1 MNNLKLLKHYFQ
13 WAFKAKNL
21 HGVHSPFLYDFM
33 RNCLYKDEIKPEFQ
47 RIEAIRKKL
56 LNDKKNLSYT
66 DHGAGNRIKSGH
78 INANNPIT
86 RSVAQIARSSLK
98 PPKTCRLFSRIPAY
112 FDFQNVL
119 EMGTS
124 FGITTSYISCAKD
137 NIAIE
142 TIEGAAPIAQIARKT
157 FSDLGFTHI
166 KLREGLF
173 DHVLPQ
179 LLRENP
185 CFDMVYIDGDH
196 KGESLLRYF
205 SHIVKH
211 IHGDSVVIVDDIRW
225 SVSMHN
231 AWLRIIAENEI
242 TLSVDLFD
250 CGLLFFKENLSKEH
264 YAIKF

>member
-1 MNNLKLLKHYFQ
+1 MNNIKLLKQYFQ
-13 WAFKAKNL
+13 WIIKAKDL
-21 HGVHSPFLYDFM
+21 HGVHSPFLYNFM
-33 RNCLYKDEIKPEFQ
+33 KNCLYQDEIKPEFQ
-47 RIEAIRKKL
+47 RIEAVRKQL
-56 LNDKKNLSYT
+56 LNDRKNLSYT
-66 DHGAGNRIKSGH
+66 DHGAGNRIKSGNE
-78 INANNPIT
+78 NANTPTT
-86 RSVAQIARSSLK
+86 RSVAQIAKSSLK

-124 FGITTSYISCAKD
+124 FGITSSYLACSKS
-137 NIAIE
+137 NITIE
-142 TIEGAAPIAQIARKT
+142 TIEGAPPIAQIARKT
-157 FSDLGFTHI
+157 FSGLGLTNI

-173 DHVLPQ
+173 DYVLPQ
-179 LLRENP
+179 LFRENP

-205 SHIVKH
+205 NHIAKH
-211 IHGDSVVIVDDIRW
+211 IHDGSVVIVDDIRW

-250 CGLLFFKENLSKEH
+250 CGLLFFKKGLSKEH